1 MMIDRR
7 LVIGAWTIL
16 LLALPP
22 VAAGFDIRDLTNQF
36 AHPSHS
42 EKRGISLD
50 EAVSRARGKSD
61 DKVLS
66 AETVRVDGRRV
77 HRIKILTSQGRVK
90 HVQIDADTGRPAARR
105 R

>member
-1 MMIDRR
+1 MSYRR
-7 LVIGAWTIL
+7 LLICVWIM
-16 LLALPP
+16 LLA
-22 VAAGFDIRDLTNQF
+22 AGPRGAVCFDFRDFSSQF
-36 AHPSHS
+36 AQPATS
-42 EKRGISLD
+42 EGRGISLD
-50 EAVSRARGKSD
+50 EAVSRARRKSD